1 MKFNTIELGELAW
14 EKMQGLLPAIV
25 QDAKTNTVLML
36 GYMNQAALEQTL
48 TTQWVTFYS
57 RSKQRLWTKGEISGN
72 KLQLI
77 DINADCDQ
85 DTLLIRANPTGPVC
99 HTGTPTCFKNTK
111 ISDWGFI
118 KNLENVIANRQ
129 QSFSENSY
137 TSQLFARGISRIAQK
152 VGEEGVEVVLA
163 AIEKDDQGLCD
174 EAADLIFHLLVL
186 LRARDLS
193 ISDVIAT
200 LKSRQNQVKDAKDFL
215 EKVGVKP

>member
-1 MKFNTIELGELAW
+1 MKINSTELAW

-57 RSKQRLWTKGEISGN
+57 RSKQRLWTKGEVSGN
-72 KLQLI
+72 KLQLVDI
-77 DINADCDQ
+77 DADCDQ
-85 DTLLIRANPTGPVC
+85 DTLLIRANPIGPVC
-99 HTGTPTCFKNTK
+99 HTGTAACFKNTK
-111 ISDWGFI
+111 ISDWDFI
-118 KNLENVIANRQ
+118 KNLENVIAARQ
-129 QSFSENSY
+129 QLFSENSY
-137 TSQLFARGISRIAQK
+137 TSKLFAKGISRIAQK

-200 LKSRQNQVKDAKDFL
+200 LKSRQQSSVAVF
-215 EKVGVKP
+215 